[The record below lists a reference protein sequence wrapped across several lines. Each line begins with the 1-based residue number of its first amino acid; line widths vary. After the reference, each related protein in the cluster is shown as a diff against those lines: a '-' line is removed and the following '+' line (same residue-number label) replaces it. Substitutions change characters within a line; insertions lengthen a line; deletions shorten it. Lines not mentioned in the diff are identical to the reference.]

1 MLATFSSWRVL
12 RFRSNGM
19 FSFNASV
26 GLLPAFCSSFLLN
39 PLPSLCFA
47 GRLITLALAVIMVL
61 CFSFVEL
68 FAWSEFFCSF
78 SSVS

>member
-12 RFRSNGM
+12 RFRSSGM
-19 FSFNASV
+19 CSFKASV
-26 GLLPAFCSSFLLN
+26 GLVPACFSSFRLN
-39 PLPSLCFA
+39 PLPSRCFPSL
-47 GRLITLALAVIMVL
+47 LITLALVVIMVL